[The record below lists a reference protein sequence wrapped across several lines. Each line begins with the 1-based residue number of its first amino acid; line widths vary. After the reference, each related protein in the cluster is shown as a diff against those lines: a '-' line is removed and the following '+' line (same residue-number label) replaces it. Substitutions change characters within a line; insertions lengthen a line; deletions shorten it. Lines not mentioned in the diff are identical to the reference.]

1 LPRIGGPAA
10 IGKSNPAG
18 GGTGSAGSAG
28 ATKNGGRLALS
39 TAPVRGPSGTPATV
53 KRPRAALWPLAEPNR
68 TMTPGTVP
76 SSPGSR
82 APLPFAS

>member
-1 LPRIGGPAA
+1 MPPIGGPAA
-10 IGKSNPAG
+10 TAKSKPAG

-28 ATKNGGRLALS
+28 ATKKGGRLAAS

-53 KRPRAALWPLAEPNR
+53 KRPSAALWPLADPNR
-68 TMTPGTVP
+68 TITPGTVP

-82 APLPFAS
+82 APFPFAS